1 MNASTKRVEWGGEVH
16 DELYD
21 LRGDKGDDM
30 DYDGYDENVAPKHAD
45 VVARLRK
52 ELVAAVESW
61 Y

>member
-1 MNASTKRVEWGGEVH
+1 VH

-21 LRGDKGDDM
+21 LRGDMGDDM
-30 DYDGYDENVAPKHAD
+30 DYDGYDENVASKHAD

-52 ELVAAVESW
+52 ELVAAVERW